1 MGNRTAGTDDY
12 KNLYHSR
19 GSTED
24 FRNLAKYGVK
34 DPLRQLMIYEMMMSG
49 ALPSE
54 LKHGGIASIAPRKR
68 YAQGIGP
75 VGEGKSFPT
84 NSKMPMMDPYKLFFM
99 YQNKLMRDKK
109 KEGLAEILGV

>member
-1 MGNRTAGTDDY
+1 MGKRQAFI
-12 KNLYHSR
+12 NLYR
-19 GSTED
+19 AGGGRKD
-24 FRNLAKYGVK
+24 FIALSNSYGVK
-34 DPLRQLMIYEMMMSG
+34 DPFEALTLYDMLMSG

-54 LKHGGIASIAPRKR
+54 LKHGGIASLAPRKR

-84 NSKMPMMDPYKLFFM
+84 NSKMPTMDPYKLFFM